1 MAFAAFSTNPTHQL
15 DAFFR
20 NYDQAPFLLRTPEWE
35 WRSSGEQPPAFTLR
49 VAHQTT
55 LDALLHHPSEITLGE
70 AFIHG
75 GIDVEG
81 DLYAALRMA
90 DYVFHHPLALSAGS
104 LLMVDQ
110 AFSGMTDWL
119 LHGREHSRRRD
130 RSAISFHYDKPPQ
143 FFLPWLGPTMV
154 YSCAY
159 FRDPQQSIDAAQA
172 AKLDLVC
179 RKLSLQ
185 PGEQFLDIGCG
196 WGSLLQHAVQ
206 HYQVKGRG
214 ITLSHEQARFAAHRI
229 EQSGVADSCSV
240 ELQDYRDLPG
250 RAARYDKLA
259 SIGMVEHVG
268 LEKLRE
274 YFHIAYKL
282 LKPGGLFL
290 NHGIGRAFHSP
301 TPRDSFI
308 HKYVFPNGEL
318 VPLHQT
324 IACAEEAGF
333 EVRDVENL
341 REHYA
346 QTLRLWVAALQQNAN
361 EILAVVPETTYR
373 IWLLYMAGSAVAFDR
388 GDIFVDQV
396 LLRRVDRSICALPTT
411 REGWYQ
417 DSPSSHLH
425 LMH

>member
-1 MAFAAFSTNPTHQL
+1 MALALLSSNPTHHL
-15 DAFFR
+15 DVFFR
-20 NYDQAPFLLRTPEWE
+20 DYQQAPFLLRTPEWE
-35 WRSSGEQPPAFTLR
+35 WRSSRHHLPVFTLILTN
-49 VAHQTT
+49 QLILET
-55 LDALLHHPSEITLGE
+55 LLHHPNEVTLGE

-75 GIDVEG
+75 DLKVEG
-81 DLYAALRMA
+81 DIYAALRMA
-90 DYVFHHPLALSAGS
+90 DYVFHHPLAVSATS
-104 LLMVDQ
+104 LVRVDQ
-110 AFSGMTDWL
+110 ALTGMADWL

-159 FRDPQQSIDAAQA
+159 FREPDQSIDTAQTN
-172 AKLDLVC
+172 KLDLIC
-179 RKLSLQ
+179 RKLNLH

-196 WGSLLQHAVQ
+196 WGSLLLHAVQ
-206 HYQVKGRG
+206 HHQVRGRG
-214 ITLSHEQARFAAHRI
+214 ITLSQEQARFAVQRI
-229 EQSGVADSCSV
+229 EQCGAASSCSV
-240 ELQDYRDLPG
+240 ELQDYRDLPS

-259 SIGMVEHVG
+259 SVGMVEHVG
-268 LEKLRE
+268 LENLRE
-274 YFHIAYKL
+274 YFRIAYKL

-290 NHGIGRAFHSP
+290 NHGIGRAFHAP
-301 TPRDSFI
+301 APKESFI

-346 QTLRLWVAALQQNAN
+346 RTLRLWVTALQQNAQ
-361 EILAVVPETTYR
+361 EILSVVPETTYR

-396 LLRRVDRSICALPTT
+396 LLRRVDRTTVAMPAT
-411 REGWYQ
+411 REGWYRDWSAALDQ
-417 DSPSSHLH
+417 
-425 LMH
+425 

>member
-1 MAFAAFSTNPTHQL
+1 MALAAFSADQTHLLNALFQ
-15 DAFFR
+15 D
-20 NYDQAPFLLRTPEWE
+20 YQQSPFLLRTPEWE
-35 WRSSGEQPPAFTLR
+35 WRSSRDLPPAFTLHI
-49 VAHQTT
+49 ANHAT
-55 LDALLHHPSEITLGE
+55 LDALLHHPNEITLGE
-70 AFIHG
+70 AYIHRD
-75 GIDVEG
+75 IEIEG
-81 DLYAALRMA
+81 DLFAALRMA
-90 DYVFHHPLALSAGS
+90 DYVFHHPMAASTAS
-104 LLMVDQ
+104 LMRVDQ
-110 AFSGMTDWL
+110 ALAGMTGWL

-130 RSAISFHYDKPPQ
+130 RAAISYHYDKPPQ

-159 FRDPQQSIDAAQA
+159 FRHPQQDIDTAQLN
-172 AKLDLVC
+172 KLDLIC
-179 RKLSLQ
+179 RKLDLH

-196 WGSLLQHAVQ
+196 WGSLLLHAVQ

-214 ITLSHEQARFAAHRI
+214 ITLSKEQARFAIDHI
-229 EQSGVADSCSV
+229 EQNNLTSSCSV

-259 SIGMVEHVG
+259 SVGMVEHVG
-268 LEKLRE
+268 LENLRE
-274 YFHIAYKL
+274 YFKIAYKL

-301 TPRDSFI
+301 TPKDSFI

-346 QTLRLWVAALQQNAN
+346 QTLRLWVSALQRNVK
-361 EILAVVPETTYR
+361 EILSIVPETTYR

-396 LLRRVDRSICALPTT
+396 LLRRVDRNTSAMPGT
-411 REGWYQ
+411 REGWYR
-417 DSPSSHLH
+417 DWPVFNT
-425 LMH
+425 